1 MRKMTLTLFDKTMK
15 MKSKDAYGKLSKKD
29 VADFKEMKSYL
40 KPSVAKQISNM
51 VTNLGKQMKGDGS
64 KKALAKAKIKQTV
77 RTVAKMD
84 GGVKAQRIAKKG
96 GNPDI
101 QKKQGFVGQTREKYK
116 KGN

>member
-1 MRKMTLTLFDKTMK
+1 MALTLFDKTMK
-15 MKSKDAYGKLSKKD
+15 MKAKDARGKLSKKD

-40 KPSVAKQISNM
+40 KPSVAKQINNM
-51 VTNLGKQMKGDGS
+51 VTNLGKTIKGKGS
-64 KKALAKAKIKQTV
+64 STKKAIAKGKLKQAV
-77 RTVAKMD
+77 RTVGKMD
-84 GGVKAQRIAKKG
+84 QGVKAQRIAKKG

>member
-1 MRKMTLTLFDKTMK
+1 MSLTLFDKTMK
-15 MKSKDAYGKLSKKD
+15 MKKKDAYGKLSKKD
-29 VADFKEMKSYL
+29 IADFNEMRSYL
-40 KPSVAKQISNM
+40 KPSVAKQINNM
-51 VTNLGKQMKGDGS
+51 VTNLSKITKS
-64 KKALAKAKIKQTV
+64 KKTSSTQKAIARANIKQV
-77 RTVAKMD
+77 GRTVGKMD